1 MNSRR
6 PADRN
11 SVALLITASALFA
24 GCATSPTGT
33 GPEAG
38 PDPAI
43 TVPADRTTVAD
54 EAGAPRTGGTTGV
67 PGGVLVWT
75 DPEADLRP
83 PIGEAETAAGFL
95 DMVLHAPESPLPSGL
110 PVRILAS
117 TDSPGEPWAAPIVW
131 SSSDRTVLRV
141 SDAGVVTGLAPG
153 SALITATSGPAS
165 ASIQL
170 QVIPDQA
177 RILTVS
183 PAEASAVSG
192 EVVHFTASVRSVTGV
207 ELEDGR
213 VNWSTT
219 PIEGLRSARVDPDGA
234 FVAPGPGTWLVT
246 AARGALSSTAIISVN
261 SRLQTTTF
269 LPIAVFQLP
278 PDGGPAAGV
287 RVFEGIDGRDWAWV
301 WTDSPARIHI
311 LDVSDPEHPRHERSI
326 DPGAD
331 RLHDLEIGGGN
342 AWAVA
347 AMSGAAADGAGLLVL
362 DLSIPASP
370 EPLARLGDGLS
381 GGASAVDVDHDQ
393 VWAASIGDGTLVG
406 FDFSAPDHPT
416 RTGSWRETSRGET
429 DSHLADIDAANGIA
443 LLARWNDGLAVL
455 DVGAGISGG
464 SAEHPVLVSEY
475 RYRVRLDGRQWGNTL
490 RVRRWRDWVLLG
502 DGIDGCK
509 SCVDGPR
516 GGIRLLDVTEIRRP
530 REVASY
536 RVPEAGIR
544 DFEIDRRTESLIA
557 AFGTGGLRLIDLSGE
572 LRGELYDQ
580 GREASA
586 VPTGAW
592 RNGIPSRSFARGARV
607 LKQAVFVADMYAGLL
622 IFREAADEHDATR
635 PEVE

>member
-1 MNSRR
+1 MNPGR
-6 PADRN
+6 PADRY
-11 SVALLITASALFA
+11 SAVLLITASALLA
-24 GCATSPTGT
+24 SCATSPTGT
-33 GPEAG
+33 RPEAG
-38 PDPAI
+38 PDPAAA
-43 TVPADRTTVAD
+43 TAPDRTTVAD
-54 EAGAPRTGGTTGV
+54 EAGTRPIEGTELVQGSV
-67 PGGVLVWT
+67 RVWT

-83 PIGEAETAAGFL
+83 PIEETETAVGSL
-95 DMVLHAPESPLPSGL
+95 DMVLHAPDSPLPSGL
-110 PVRILAS
+110 PVRIFAS
-117 TDSPGEPWAAPIVW
+117 IDEREEPWSAPIAW

-141 SDAGVVTGLAPG
+141 SDAGVATGLAPG

-165 ASIQL
+165 ADLRL

-177 RILTVS
+177 RILAVS
-183 PAEASAVSG
+183 PAEASAQSG

-213 VNWSTT
+213 VNWSST
-219 PIEGLRSARVDPDGA
+219 PIEGARSARVDPDGA
-234 FVAPGPGTWLVT
+234 FVAPGPGAWLVT
-246 AARGALSSTAIISVN
+246 AARGSLSSTAIVSVT
-261 SRLQTTTF
+261 SRPRTATL
-269 LPIAVFQLP
+269 LPIAAIQLP
-278 PDGGPAAGV
+278 MDGGPAAGV

-301 WTDSPARIHI
+301 WTDSPARIHV
-311 LDVSDPEHPRHERSI
+311 LEVSDPQHPRYERSI

-331 RLHDLEIGGGN
+331 RVHDLEIGGGN

-347 AMSGAAADGAGLLVL
+347 AMSGADGDGAGLLVL

-370 EPLARLGDGLS
+370 EPLARLGDGLA

-393 VWAASIGDGTLVG
+393 VWAGSIGDGKLVG
-406 FDFSAPDHPT
+406 FDFSVPDQPT
-416 RTGSWRETSRGET
+416 RNGSWHATSRGET
-429 DSHLADIDAANGIA
+429 DSYIADIDAANGIA

-464 SAEHPVLVSEY
+464 TEVHPVLVSEY
-475 RYRVRLDGRQWGNTL
+475 RYRVRRDGRQWGNTL

-502 DGIDGCK
+502 DGIDGCE

-516 GGIRLLDVTEIRRP
+516 GGIRLLDVTEIRSP

-544 DFEIDRRTESLIA
+544 DFEIDHRAESIIA
-557 AFGTGGLRLIDLSGE
+557 AFGTGGLRLTDLSGE

-592 RNGIPSRSFARGARV
+592 YDGIPSRSLARGARV
-607 LKQAVFVADMYAGLL
+607 LKQAVFVADMYAGLQV
-622 IFREAADEHDATR
+622 FR
-635 PEVE
+635 VESEEE